1 MSGLFHSPA
10 KLVIS
15 FTEPVMLILSRALVF
30 AFSATCFHHV
40 CAVTRDTILY
50 SYDCSK
56 KDVNCTIQTLPPRDD
71 GSVLWTPGR
80 PLDVVLKWSLSRQG
94 TNASLDAY
102 PTVLTP
108 VLNITWWLPYDD
120 SIVALQGTEVCVT
133 MENENATRCVWFVY
147 SSTPTRLESFSF
159 HGFAVEPYKRY
170 RVDVCNFPKPVP
182 LEPETIFRRNFTL
195 PGCEDYVMKT
205 STQCILNGSMWSP
218 DISVHLNDSGA
229 SVKFSAVNL
238 SRRYNVTLES
248 CGQIHKA
255 SVIGGIGK
263 YRQVTFPG
271 VTPTPGCRT
280 FEAKI
285 KPYFDICKDDCKERT
300 MSVTL
305 TDKNSPTPPP
315 PTNKILGKVAIAVT
329 LCLVMT
335 FAMGVIVYCKRD
347 AVRNGF
353 CRPATTVEEEKTE
366 VPVAQLPPKLQPRK
380 VFIVYSN
387 DHKLF
392 RDIVLHFAAFLQ
404 SKCGMAV
411 SLDLW
416 EEQKVAK
423 TGRMQWLMQQLDQSK
438 DSAAK
443 VIVLFSRGSQMKW
456 RALCD
461 STQVEFREDLKSL
474 VGDMYSPALSLI
486 CDGIMRPATFEKYI
500 VAYFEDVSSERD
512 IPSFFNV
519 TLKYKLMKNFKELF
533 FRIQDK
539 EQYEP
544 GITYGT
550 HGISAEDYFE
560 EPCGRRLLEAIQ
572 AFKRFQKS
580 NPDWF
585 ENNEGDKELDK
596 TTWEGNK
603 MYFSAAGIRENIP
616 IFEPN
621 DGCGLVLR
629 NSPNLS
635 NDSTDML
642 KASLTQ
648 FSHESGVSRIENTY
662 PNEQLPLLFVSPA
675 ENDIPEYAVHAHYS
689 NQVNVIAQRTSQ
701 DMLLNPD
708 DLSGNG
714 SDQQFGQISSNALFL
729 LEGFQRSLVN
739 ENSNSD
745 LGECVERPGLCEP
758 QHHIIPALQTND
770 GPMYNS
776 FDGSNDVHIDFSVPS
791 YECPRELCSDPYN
804 AESKMM
810 KELIHLQQQVLQ
822 NSIANI

>member
-1 MSGLFHSPA
+1 
-10 KLVIS
+10 
-15 FTEPVMLILSRALVF
+15 
-30 AFSATCFHHV
+30 
-40 CAVTRDTILY
+40 
-50 SYDCSK
+50 
-56 KDVNCTIQTLPPRDD
+56 
-71 GSVLWTPGR
+71 
-80 PLDVVLKWSLSRQG
+80 
-94 TNASLDAY
+94 
-102 PTVLTP
+102 LTP

-133 MENENATRCVWFVY
+133 TENENATRCVWFVY
-147 SSTPTRLESFSF
+147 SRIIKSLLNLESFSF

-255 SVIGGIGK
+255 SVIGIVELFAPDIP
-263 YRQVTFPG
+263 QHFHLP
-271 VTPTPGCRT
+271 CRYVWLRRYY
-280 FEAKI
+280 FSLYPHGQI

-315 PTNKILGKVAIAVT
+315 PTTTFVKLWFNGAPQFIWSALANNICYSSDI
-329 LCLVMT
+329 CLT
-335 FAMGVIVYCKRD
+335 SLK
-347 AVRNGF
+347 
-353 CRPATTVEEEKTE
+353 PATTVEEEKTE

-438 DSAAK
+438 DSVAK

-585 ENNEGDKELDK
+585 E
-596 TTWEGNK
+596 
-603 MYFSAAGIRENIP
+603 
-616 IFEPN
+616 
-621 DGCGLVLR
+621 
-629 NSPNLS
+629 
-635 NDSTDML
+635 
-642 KASLTQ
+642 
-648 FSHESGVSRIENTY
+648 
-662 PNEQLPLLFVSPA
+662 
-675 ENDIPEYAVHAHYS
+675 
-689 NQVNVIAQRTSQ
+689 
-701 DMLLNPD
+701 
-708 DLSGNG
+708 
-714 SDQQFGQISSNALFL
+714 
-729 LEGFQRSLVN
+729 
-739 ENSNSD
+739 
-745 LGECVERPGLCEP
+745 
-758 QHHIIPALQTND
+758 
-770 GPMYNS
+770 
-776 FDGSNDVHIDFSVPS
+776 
-791 YECPRELCSDPYN
+791 
-804 AESKMM
+804 
-810 KELIHLQQQVLQ
+810 
-822 NSIANI
+822 